1 MVFNSFLDVGFW
13 YKFFENKFDVYGLD
27 ESKKE
32 IKGFYFNGNILI
44 IVYCICINVFIW
56 DC

>member
-1 MVFNSFLDVGFW
+1 MVFNSFLDLGFW

-32 IKGFYFNGNILI
+32 IKGFYFNGNKLINYLLFDILI
-44 IVYCICINVFIW
+44 
-56 DC
+56 